1 MEGGGIIVLAVIWGF
16 VFMLIYNHWPEIGTA
31 VFGTI
36 VGDPL
41 VAEIIDFLW

>member
-1 MEGGGIIVLAVIWGF
+1 MEGGGIIVLFVIWGF
-16 VFMLIYNHWPEIGTA
+16 VFWLIGNYWSEIGTS

-36 VGDPL
+36 LGDPL